1 MNNDEKSKQ
10 QKEYTACCQVDGIIK
25 FRNYIDR
32 ILLHGRFM
40 ILVYFLLFWSQL
52 GGKSVL
58 IPFNDIQNNL
68 PHRKFRF
75 FHQVNYYQNKKKI
88 LRRQNGP
95 DVPSK
100 CFYLP
105 NARVLIR

>member
-10 QKEYTACCQVDGIIK
+10 QKEHTACCQVDGIIK
-25 FRNYIDR
+25 FRNYIHR

-58 IPFNDIQNNL
+58 ISFKRHSKSLYRMKNFVFL
-68 PHRKFRF
+68 F
-75 FHQVNYYQNKKKI
+75 FSKI
-88 LRRQNGP
+88 KTKNTQAAERVRRP
-95 DVPSK
+95 IEVPLFS
-100 CFYLP
+100 
-105 NARVLIR
+105 